1 MVQIHFSRANALAA
15 YKADNMKD
23 IARVHHAKTHRQC
36 SVHRVTET
44 NMRQAAEIVTHI
56 MHETQLHLN
65 YCQSFNI
72 SLPEILATEE
82 HQGEYDPPPLC
93 PSLML

>member
-1 MVQIHFSRANALAA
+1 MH
-15 YKADNMKD
+15 
-23 IARVHHAKTHRQC
+23 
-36 SVHRVTET
+36 
-44 NMRQAAEIVTHI
+44 QAAEIVTHI

-82 HQGEYDPPPLC
+82 HQGTHPPPSIYSSFFPIRQCSVTDLQQHAPRTLGTFSTSARPATTSPC
-93 PSLML
+93 SWPWLRVC